1 MSVVSLIQAALP
13 HTGPTWQSVAMIV
26 IGALDAILLWMLGQS
41 SQDRREMRAD
51 ITTLRDEVKALNTHV
66 GVDGNGIISRLD
78 TMGAKLDRIAE
89 EMAEA
94 RGRR

>member
-1 MSVVSLIQAALP
+1 MIDTLQAAVAA
-13 HTGPTWQSVAMIV
+13 TGPSWQGIGTLV
-26 IGALDAILLWMLGQS
+26 IGALQALLFWMLGQS
-41 SQDRREMRAD
+41 SQDRREIRSAID
-51 ITTLRDEVKALNTHV
+51 HVKGEVATLNAHV

-78 TMGAKLDRIAE
+78 TMSAKLDRIAE

>member
-1 MSVVSLIQAALP
+1 MLTLMQAAVTA
-13 HTGPTWQSVAMIV
+13 TGPSWQGIGTLV
-26 IGALDAILLWMLGQS
+26 IGALQALLFWMLGQS
-41 SQDRREMRAD
+41 SQDRREIRSAID
-51 ITTLRDEVKALNTHV
+51 HVKGEVATLNAHV

-78 TMGAKLDRIAE
+78 TMSAKLDRIAE